1 MRSLEGGGRIM
12 TPGGWWPDVQR
23 FAFAGRTCVL
33 TGAAGGIGAALALE
47 LAPRRPV
54 LVLID
59 KDGAGLERVAAL
71 ARELGAREVTTY
83 VIDLSDGG
91 DRRDLAAE
99 IVSRTG
105 GADLLINNA
114 GVTLTGTFEQ
124 NSLADIDWLLEVN
137 LHAVIRLTK
146 AFLPQLLARPG
157 SHLVNVSS
165 LFGLIAPPGQVAY
178 VTSKFAVRGFTEAL
192 RNELEPRGVGV
203 TVVHPG
209 GIRTNIAINARRSGD
224 DPDGVQAAEAR
235 RFTELALTLP
245 PERAAQQIVAAVQA
259 RRPRLV
265 ITGAAR
271 AADWLARLT
280 PTRYWAVSRRLAR
293 RRGAV

>member
-1 MRSLEGGGRIM
+1 ME
-12 TPGGWWPDVQR
+12 R

-47 LAPRRPV
+47 LARRHMV
-54 LVLID
+54 LALVD
-59 KDGAGLERVAAL
+59 RDADGLQRVASL

-83 VIDLSDGG
+83 EIDLSDGA

-99 IVSRTG
+99 IAARHG

-114 GVTLTGTFEQ
+114 GVTLTGTFEE
-124 NSLADIDWLLEVN
+124 NRLADVEWLLEIN
-137 LHAVIRLTK
+137 LHAVIRTTK
-146 AFLPQLLARPG
+146 AFLPQLLSRPG
-157 SHLVNVSS
+157 AHVVNVSS

-178 VTSKFAVRGFTEAL
+178 ATSKFAVRGFTEAL
-192 RNELEPRGVGV
+192 RNELAPRGVGV

-209 GIRTNIAINARRSGD
+209 GVRTNIAVNARNSR
-224 DPDGVQAAEAR
+224 PEQAEEAR
-235 RFTELALTLP
+235 RFTETALRLP
-245 PERAAQQIVAAVQA
+245 PEEAARQIVAAIQT

-265 ITGAAR
+265 ITRAAR

-280 PTRYWAVSRRLAR
+280 PARYWSLIARQSSSR
-293 RRGAV
+293 

>member
-1 MRSLEGGGRIM
+1 MSELR
-12 TPGGWWPDVQR
+12 R

-33 TGAAGGIGAALALE
+33 TGAAGGIGAALALD
-47 LAPRRPV
+47 LAKRRMILA
-54 LVLID
+54 LVD
-59 KDGAGLERVAAL
+59 QDAEGLQRVAAM
-71 ARELGAREVTTY
+71 ARELGAAAVTTY

-91 DRRDLAAE
+91 DRLDLAAE
-99 IVSRTG
+99 IASRHG

-124 NSLADIDWLLEVN
+124 NRGSDVDWLLEVN
-137 LHAVIRLTK
+137 LHAVIRMTK

-157 SHLVNVSS
+157 SHLANVSS

-192 RNELEPRGVGV
+192 RHELEPRGVGV

-209 GIRTNIAINARRSGD
+209 GVRTNIAANARISGP
-224 DPDGVQAAEAR
+224 DPDGAQAEQARKFAEA
-235 RFTELALTLP
+235 ALTLP
-245 PERAAQQIVAAVQA
+245 PEEAARQIVAAIQS

-265 ITGAAR
+265 ITGVAK

-280 PTRYWAVSRRLAR
+280 PTRYWWVSERLAR
-293 RRGAV
+293 RRSVG